1 MPAPKPEP
9 VTREWT
15 VMFFLASDNPLAP
28 GTVPHLK
35 AMKSAGYHPE
45 VNVIAQFDPNTE
57 NVPVHIFDVNRMEKL
72 GNPDTVN
79 IGFSANDSLV
89 RNLLSDKLW
98 DKDVNT
104 KIKEMMKGSLN
115 FESAEPNKTMS
126 KDRPPKESLG
136 EFLKFCGEN
145 YPARHFML
153 FLIGHGL
160 AVGDD
165 LFLFDEHGST
175 KKGDS
180 GPRSLL
186 LKDLGGILDDFD
198 EQVEGKGKLELIG
211 FHACSMSGAEVA
223 FELKGKANYMLAS
236 QGTSYLHSWP
246 YRQILIRLFNE
257 LSPVPSAED
266 NLKNNG
272 SVNKVDIED
281 DSTPAYF
288 QRGPNG
294 NGGAKHLRQHV
305 ASDQPEFSS
314 VGTHSKL
321 SHAPA
326 MQLKEPLA
334 EPKVDKDE
342 RRGVPIAPS
351 TKASIRKLLISIFR
365 HCLYNSYDFQLAGY
379 SSDLTLCDLDKVDE
393 LAKPVSNL
401 VDTLKNGLEAA
412 KQTNDPLLADLLVLA
427 HWDAQSFFEERY
439 TDLYDFCL
447 RLRARCLKARS
458 KKNVD
463 LKAIKEACSEVMRAL
478 KRGSTGDDDGII
490 VRCEFCGAAS
500 QYSHGLSV
508 FFPWSRPL
516 GSVLWDE
523 QYSSFQFARDTDWA
537 EFLNAYFDGT
547 MRKPQHVE
555 EQEKEDPFPAYSL
568 PEDANPELL
577 SLLEALNKDVF
588 PGEEQLKAKSKDSLA
603 GLKSGS
609 QDPMGGDCQ
618 CGSIKN
624 YPPLSNAHLKKGQH
638 VSRPVANLFDSFP
651 RFLRALKPE

>member
-1 MPAPKPEP
+1 MRAP

-79 IGFSANDSLV
+79 IGFSANDSFV
-89 RNLLSDKLW
+89 RNLLPDKLW
-98 DKDVNT
+98 DANVNT
-104 KIKEMMKGSLN
+104 KIKEMMKGALN
-115 FESAEPNKTMS
+115 FRSAVPAEKLS
-126 KDRPPKESLG
+126 SDRNPKESLG
-136 EFLKFCGEN
+136 DFLNFCRKE
-145 YPARHFML
+145 YPARHYIL

-175 KKGDS
+175 KDGNS

-186 LKDLGGILDDFD
+186 LKDLTELLDNFNKNP
-198 EQVEGKGKLELIG
+198 VGKGELELIG
-211 FHACSMSGAEVA
+211 FHSCSMSGAEVA

-257 LSPVPSAED
+257 LGPLPSSEND
-266 NLKNNG
+266 PQNNG
-272 SVNKVDIED
+272 SVNKAHMGD
-281 DSTPAYF
+281 DSRSAYLKG
-288 QRGPNG
+288 GPNG
-294 NGGAKHLRQHV
+294 NGGAKFARQHS
-305 ASDQPEFSS
+305 AGDQPEFSG
-314 VGTHSKL
+314 VTGNSKL
-321 SHAPA
+321 SKARALQRMKRSPKSA
-326 MQLKEPLA
+326 SSGA
-334 EPKVDKDE
+334 EQE
-342 RRGVPIAPS
+342 RHGINGEAG
-351 TKASIRKLLISIFR
+351 TKSNIRELLISIFR

-379 SSDLTLCDLDKVDE
+379 SSDLTLCDLSKVDK
-393 LAKPVSNL
+393 LAKPLSNL
-401 VDTLKNGLEAA
+401 VKTLKDGLQAA
-412 KQTNDPLLADLLVLA
+412 KRTNDPLLPDLLVLA

-447 RLRARCLKARS
+447 RLRARCRRARS
-458 KKNVD
+458 KNVD
-463 LKAIKEACSEVMRAL
+463 LKAIKEACSEVMRVL
-478 KRGSTGDDDGII
+478 KRGSRGDDDGII

-516 GSVLWDE
+516 GSVLWDD
-523 QYSSFQFARDTDWA
+523 QYKTFQFANDTCWP

-568 PEDANPELL
+568 EEDSDPELL
-577 SLLEALNKDVF
+577 TLLELLNEDVF
-588 PGEEQLKAKSKDSLA
+588 PGEEQLKTKSTDSLA
-603 GLKSGS
+603 GVKSGS
-609 QDPMGGDCQ
+609 QDPTGSDCE
-618 CGSIKN
+618 CSSIKN
-624 YPPLSNAHLKKGQH
+624 YPPLSNGRRKKGEH
-638 VSRPVANLFDSFP
+638 VSRPVANLYESFP
-651 RFLRALKPE
+651 RFLRVLKTQ

>member
-9 VTREWT
+9 ITREWT

-72 GNPDTVN
+72 DNPNTVN

-98 DKDVNT
+98 DENVNT
-104 KIKEMMKGSLN
+104 KIKEMMKGTLD
-115 FESAEPNKTMS
+115 FKSAVPSKKMS
-126 KDRPPKESLG
+126 QDRNPKESLG
-136 EFLKFCGEN
+136 EFVKFCADN
-145 YPARHFML
+145 YPARHYML

-175 KKGDS
+175 KDGDS

-186 LKDLGGILDDFD
+186 LKELRTILEEFD
-198 EQVEGKGKLELIG
+198 TKVKGTGKLELIG

-257 LSPVPSAED
+257 LGPLPSSEHD
-266 NLKNNG
+266 LQNNG
-272 SVNKVDIED
+272 SVNNV
-281 DSTPAYF
+281 DSTSAYL
-288 QRGPNG
+288 QGGPNG
-294 NGGAKHLRQHV
+294 NGGAKLSRQRI
-305 ASDQPEFSS
+305 ASNQPEFSGA
-314 VGTHSKL
+314 VGNSNL
-321 SHAPA
+321 SQAPA
-326 MQLKEPLA
+326 MQRIA
-334 EPKVDKDE
+334 EPPVDEHE
-342 RRGVPIAPS
+342 RHGINGEVS
-351 TKASIRKLLISIFR
+351 TKANIRKLLISIFR

-379 SSDLTLCDLDKVDE
+379 SSDLTLCDLSKVHE
-393 LAKPVSNL
+393 LTEPVSNL
-401 VDTLKNGLEAA
+401 VKRLKEGLQVA
-412 KQTNDPLLADLLVLA
+412 KSTKDPLLADLLVLA

-447 RLRARCLKARS
+447 RLRARCRKARS

-463 LKAIKEACSEVMRAL
+463 LKAIKEACSEVMRVL
-478 KRGSTGDDDGII
+478 KRGSPGDDGGII

-508 FFPWSRPL
+508 FFPWSRPI
-516 GSVLWDE
+516 GSVVWDQ
-523 QYSSFQFARDTDWA
+523 QYSGFQFATDTRWA
-537 EFLNAYFDGT
+537 EFLNAYFDST

-603 GLKSGS
+603 GVKSGS